1 MSTTVHLTLVIG
13 RATIVQRDSN
23 IDHCNTDLNMCILPN
38 YHKLYVHQI
47 SGLSDGDMCGYG

>member
-23 IDHCNTDLNMCILPN
+23 IDDCNKDLNMCVLPY
-38 YHKLYVHQI
+38 YHK
-47 SGLSDGDMCGYG
+47 